1 MVTEVDR
8 PHPKAGTVAMTTA
21 PVSAVDGSDPEAA
34 PTDEAAS
41 VAAPD
46 RRNSRMTLALGLLAV
61 IAVVASL
68 YLARAF
74 FVPLLIGILASYAL
88 HPIVDWLGERWV
100 PRPVAAALALIGL
113 VGSLAWVG
121 YYLKDDAAA
130 MIERLPEVA
139 RKLRQTMNVARAS
152 GKTPLQNVQ
161 EAANEFQGA
170 ATDAGLKPGA
180 GATVTRLPEP
190 SLWFRDFAL
199 TQSGLLISVIAQTP
213 MVLLLTYFLLASG
226 VHFRRKLVRFVGSSL
241 SRKKDAVRILE
252 EIEVQVQRFLLVTL
266 LSNGLVAV
274 STWLAFAALGM
285 EHAGVWGVAAG
296 LLHFIPYVGSALVV
310 LGSGAAAFLQF
321 ETLLHA
327 CAVGGVAMLVAGTI
341 GHVLTTWLQSRAARV
356 NAAVLFIAL
365 LFLGWLW
372 GIWGLLLGA
381 PLVAIV
387 KVICDRVETL
397 KPVGELLGR

>member
-1 MVTEVDR
+1 MSHAIGGPDER
-8 PHPKAGTVAMTTA
+8 A
-21 PVSAVDGSDPEAA
+21 PDPGAA
-34 PTDEAAS
+34 DDAAA

-46 RRNSRMTLALGLLAV
+46 RRNSRMTLSLGLLA
-61 IAVVASL
+61 AVAIVASL

-88 HPIVDWLGERWV
+88 HPVVDWFERYRI
-100 PRPVAAALALIGL
+100 PRPAAAALVLIGL
-113 VGSLAWVG
+113 VGSVG
-121 YYLKDDAAA
+121 WLGHYLKDDAAA
-130 MIERLPEVA
+130 MIERLPDVA
-139 RKLRQTMNVARAS
+139 RKLRQTMSEARAG

-180 GATVTRLPEP
+180 RAAAARPPEP
-190 SLWFRDFAL
+190 SLWFRDFAI
-199 TQSGLLISVIAQTP
+199 TQSRLLISVIAQTP
-213 MVLLLTYFLLASG
+213 IVLLLTFFLLSSG
-226 VHFRRKLVRFVGSSL
+226 VHFRRKLVQFVGSSL

-252 EIEVQVQRFLLVTL
+252 EIDVQVQRFLLVTL
-266 LSNGLVAV
+266 LSNGLVAAC
-274 STWLAFAALGM
+274 TWLAFEALGL

-296 LLHFIPYVGSALVV
+296 LLHFIPYIGSALVV

-321 ETLLHA
+321 ESALQAFAVAGLALL
-327 CAVGGVAMLVAGTI
+327 VSGTI
-341 GHVLTTWLQSRAARV
+341 GHVFVTWLQSRAARV
-356 NAAVLFIAL
+356 NPAVLFIAL